1 MKNSDTLRLST
12 LAVIAG
18 LALGSIGAQ
27 SAHDAAFRAL
37 GAQPTIPATQVKV
50 GFGEFFKEQARE
62 YFK

>member
-18 LALGSIGAQ
+18 LALGSIGAK
-27 SAHDAAFRAL
+27 
-37 GAQPTIPATQVKV
+37 PTIPATQVKV